1 MSRKTPSPQAAAK
14 APASEIISAAS
25 ELALHCFANYRS
37 EILVAPVQGVM
48 VLGIRTAETPG
59 LLPRVMLL
67 NLASMADVQRLGHY
81 DVVLGYREFCT
92 TPRLSTLLLSFDQR
106 AKNTGP
112 AFAAMVEHGF
122 TEASVAKWGDAVR
135 WSSDVA
141 DKEWASAMEKF
152 GMVDPFAHTSTA

>member
-67 NLASMADVQRLGHY
+67 NLASMADVQRRCRSGLSRILY
-81 DVVLGYREFCT
+81 DTAIVDVVAELRSASQKHWTGIRSDGRARFYGSFGREMGRCSALVE
-92 TPRLSTLLLSFDQR
+92 RRSRQGMGQR
-106 AKNTGP
+106 NGE
-112 AFAAMVEHGF
+112 VWHGRPLCSHIDRVGG
-122 TEASVAKWGDAVR
+122 A
-135 WSSDVA
+135 
-141 DKEWASAMEKF
+141 
-152 GMVDPFAHTSTA
+152 